1 MARVSFAGVKRVAI
15 ALGWLFLFAIL
26 AVGVVIL
33 VAGLVPNL
41 GGPAWFVAR
50 NGAYM
55 ALGFGVATLV
65 VGRLLNKYSWER
77 MGWTRGRGA
86 RFGRGVELLRG
97 TAIGGVM
104 AVLAIGL
111 AVVFGARLQLTGDW
125 NVWAGIALPLIIGL
139 VIAALAEELGFRG
152 YPLRRLSD
160 AIGVLPAL
168 LLLAIAFGVVH
179 IGNPS
184 ASVFGTVNVVLAG
197 VWLSIA
203 FFSAGGMSLAWGA
216 HFGWNA
222 GLAVLFDAPVSGFR
236 FQVPAV
242 EYTPGAQSW
251 IDGGAFGPEGGIV
264 STVALIGG
272 MLWLLT
278 RPAAFSDQ
286 PSAVTNQVEAA

>member
-77 MGWTRGRGA
+77 MGWTRGRGP

-125 NVWAGIALPLIIGL
+125 NVWAGIALPLITGL

>member
-77 MGWTRGRGA
+77 MGWTRGRGP

>member
-1 MARVSFAGVKRVAI
+1 MARVSFAGLKRVAI
-15 ALGWLFLFAIL
+15 ALGWLFLFALI
-26 AVGVVIL
+26 AGVVIIAI
-33 VAGLVPNL
+33 AGLVPNL
-41 GGPAWFVAR
+41 GGPAWFVVR

-77 MGWTRGRGA
+77 MGWTRGPRS
-86 RFGRGVELLRG
+86 GRGVELLRG
-97 TAIGGVM
+97 AAIGAVM

-111 AVVFGARLQLTGDW
+111 AIVFGARLHLTGDW
-125 NVWAGIALPLIIGL
+125 NVWAGIALPLILGL

-168 LLLAIAFGVVH
+168 LLGAIAFGLVH

-222 GLAVLFDAPVSGFR
+222 GLAILFDAPVSGFR
-236 FQVPAV
+236 FEVPAV
-242 EYTPGAQSW
+242 EYTPGAYTW

-286 PSAVTNQVEAA
+286 SSAVSNQVEAA

>member
-1 MARVSFAGVKRVAI
+1 MKRVGI
-15 ALGWLFLFAIL
+15 ALGWLFLFAVL

-77 MGWTRGRGA
+77 MGWTRGP

-97 TAIGGVM
+97 TAIGAVM

-125 NVWAGIALPLIIGL
+125 SVWAGIALPLIIGL

-168 LLLAIAFGVVH
+168 LLGAIAFGLVH

-222 GLAVLFDAPVSGFR
+222 GLALLFDAPVSGFR

-264 STVALIGG
+264 STVALIAG

-278 RPAAFSDQ
+278 RPAAFAQASDSVPPLSQ
-286 PSAVTNQVEAA
+286 GEGIRG

>member
-97 TAIGGVM
+97 TAIGAVM

>member
-125 NVWAGIALPLIIGL
+125 NVWAGIALPLITGL

>member
-15 ALGWLFLFAIL
+15 ALGWLFLFAVL

-77 MGWTRGRGA
+77 MGWTRGP

-97 TAIGGVM
+97 TAIGAVM

-125 NVWAGIALPLIIGL
+125 NVWAGIALPLITGL

>member
-15 ALGWLFLFAIL
+15 ALGWLFLFAVL

-77 MGWTRGRGA
+77 MGWTRGP

-97 TAIGGVM
+97 TAIGAVM

-125 NVWAGIALPLIIGL
+125 NVWAGIALPLITGL

-278 RPAAFSDQ
+278 RPAAFSEQ

>member
-77 MGWTRGRGA
+77 MGWTRGRGP

-286 PSAVTNQVEAA
+286 PSAVTNQIEAA